1 MTHDDKPFNLID
13 GANGEAIAVAR
24 EVEDQRRI
32 SSDPDLPL
40 EKRLEAYEDIFDS
53 EVGDTT
59 LVRARNIEREV
70 GLRQIYLKFEGG
82 NPTGTQKD
90 RIAFAQAMD
99 ALRRGYDT
107 ITVATCGNYG
117 VAIALAAGFAGLRSC
132 IYIPENYHAGRIKEM
147 TELGADIIRIKGDY
161 EHSVE
166 ASAE

>member
-1 MTHDDKPFNLID
+1 MTNDDKPFNLID
-13 GANGEAIAVAR
+13 GATGDAIAVVR

-32 SSDPDLPL
+32 SSDRNLPL
-40 EKRLEAYEDIFDS
+40 EQRLEAYEDIFDS
-53 EVGDTT
+53 EVGDTS

-107 ITVATCGNYG
+107 ISVATCGNYG
-117 VAIALAAGFAGLRSC
+117 CQSDGD
-132 IYIPENYHAGRIKEM
+132 
-147 TELGADIIRIKGDY
+147 TII
-161 EHSVE
+161 S
-166 ASAE
+166 AS

>member
-40 EKRLEAYEDIFDS
+40 EKRLEAYEDILDS

-59 LVRARNIEREV
+59 LVRARNIEREL
-70 GLRQIYLKFEGG
+70 GLRQIYLKYEGG

-90 RIAFAQAMD
+90 RIAFAQVKD
-99 ALRRGYDT
+99 ALRRGFDT
-107 ITVATCGNYG
+107 MSLATCGNYG
-117 VAIALAAGFAGLRSC
+117 AACSLAASISGIKCKIFV
-132 IYIPENYHAGRIKEM
+132 PMNYDTKRI
-147 TELGADIIRIKGDY
+147 
-161 EHSVE
+161 
-166 ASAE
+166 